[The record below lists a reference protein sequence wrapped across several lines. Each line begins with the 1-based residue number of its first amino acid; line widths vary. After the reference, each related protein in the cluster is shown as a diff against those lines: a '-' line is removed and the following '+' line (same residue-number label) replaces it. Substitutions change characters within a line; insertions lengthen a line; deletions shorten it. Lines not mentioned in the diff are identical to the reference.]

1 MHVRTTLL
9 LAPVLLLLAS
19 CAGKDKAIGG
29 SGIIEADDVIV
40 SAETSGRILELYF
53 DDGSSVKSG
62 DTLLHIDPSRLEL
75 ALATAQSGKH
85 VVEAQLAALRVD
97 VARTDEGMHF
107 ASNEK
112 DRVTR
117 LYASGTATKKQLD
130 AVTHEAT
137 QARLVNETARAGL
150 VTNEAQ
156 IAKID
161 TDIALIERQ
170 LADCHPLAPISG
182 VVTESYVDKGE
193 LASPGKGLLRI
204 SRLDSV
210 WVKVYLNAGD
220 FAKVKS
226 GQTATV
232 STETGGTSYQG
243 TIIWTSDDAEFTPK
257 NVQTAEARANL
268 VYAVKVSLANSDGT
282 LKIGMPVYV
291 TIP

>member
-1 MHVRTTLL
+1 MDARTALMI
-9 LAPVLLLLAS
+9 APLLLLLAS

-29 SGIIEADDVIV
+29 SGIIEADDAIV
-40 SAETSGRILELYF
+40 SAETAGRILELYF
-53 DDGSSVKSG
+53 DDGSPVKAG
-62 DTLLHIDPSRLEL
+62 DTLLRIDPSKLEL
-75 ALATAQSGKH
+75 ALASVLSGKH
-85 VVEAQLAALRVD
+85 VVEAQLAALKVD
-97 VARTDEGMHF
+97 VARTDEGMRF
-107 ASNEK
+107 ASSEK
-112 DRVTR
+112 DRITR

-130 AVTHEAT
+130 AATHEAT
-137 QARLVNETARAGL
+137 QARLANETARAGL
-150 VTNEAQ
+150 VTVETQ
-156 IAKID
+156 IAKTD
-161 TDIALIERQ
+161 ADIASIERQ

-210 WVKVYLNAGD
+210 WVKVYLNAGE
-220 FAKVKS
+220 FANVKS
-226 GQTATV
+226 GQAATV

-243 TIIWTSDDAEFTPK
+243 TIVWTSGDAEFTPK

-291 TIP
+291 TIQ